1 MTPKLETDSTGNV
14 IMKPLTGWNIL
25 PVAGAAVLV
34 QIQYVETPEELEKGE
49 QRVIQFALTPPM
61 SLELAEALKRV
72 ANPLMP
78 IAPGTPIH

>member
-1 MTPKLETDSTGNV
+1 MTPKFETDSSGNV

-34 QIQYVETPEELEKGE
+34 QMQYVETPEELERGVK
-49 QRVIQFALTPPM
+49 RVIQFALTPPM
-61 SLELAEALKRV
+61 CLELAAALRTV